1 MAKKLPGLRR
11 VLGASPLASVAYG
24 EIGSSLY
31 LPLAV
36 VAGVAGVR
44 LVRRPSLY
52 RATIILAGLAL
63 VAQLLLVALG
73 LVYLF
78 STGDF
83 GKGVDLGTAPTWHA
97 IVFALPVAMLAYTG
111 LETVANLAAET
122 REPGRDLPRSLFAGI
137 GAVVLVLVMGVTTA
151 ISGAGR
157 LAYSLGRR
165 NMLPHA
171 FGVLNRRTLI
181 APISIA
187 SVAAISIAL
196 LIGTVA
202 IGRPVRS
209 LAALYSFSVLLT
221 FLAAQVAV
229 VRLRATEPD
238 LPRPFRVPV
247 NVRIRGVSVP
257 MAALLG
263 IPLTFLIWVAAV
275 ATHPGARIAGP
286 V

>member
-111 LETVANLAAET
+111 LETVANVAAET

-137 GAVVLVLVMGVTTA
+137 GAVVLVSFGMGVVAISAFPAGSDDTWLRAPLMGIADALDGAGLPDAVADGVRIFTGVSGVLVLVMGVTTA

-181 APISIA
+181 API
-187 SVAAISIAL
+187 
-196 LIGTVA
+196 
-202 IGRPVRS
+202 
-209 LAALYSFSVLLT
+209 
-221 FLAAQVAV
+221 
-229 VRLRATEPD
+229 
-238 LPRPFRVPV
+238 
-247 NVRIRGVSVP
+247 
-257 MAALLG
+257 
-263 IPLTFLIWVAAV
+263 
-275 ATHPGARIAGP
+275 
-286 V
+286 